1 MLYIGLYSLQ
11 QIKVGFGENASF
23 SSVFSTGDAKTVD
36 TFSIFLLFAIGTGF
50 LIGATKV
57 AGMMSNG
64 GAAIGMN
71 MADKFGKKI
80 GGAATLGL
88 TGRLGR
94 NSLGWAGQRLA
105 DNDKLKD
112 FASKSSVGRGILRS
126 SRVVGNASFDARNV
140 AGAGETLGIGAGK
153 KGGYKT
159 HRDEIVK
166 TEQAFA
172 KSLGTLDEDDK
183 TVLALTTEKISMEA
197 KVKRLKAEKENTEDE
212 NLKKELGKNI
222 TKIESKIKAQDTKI
236 NREKNRR
243 QIGSVGDLEKLDEE
257 KAKYAVATKE
267 LNKLNREFLS
277 LSDSDKAAHLTLIET
292 QKKTLKKIDKEVK
305 EKTGSM
311 GYAGTLENR
320 GIISSAIYGRINNQ
334 DRTAGKEIRK
344 KYEKEVK
351 KSKEDKNFDSLKDA
365 FEKKSE

>member
-1 MLYIGLYSLQ
+1 
-11 QIKVGFGENASF
+11 
-23 SSVFSTGDAKTVD
+23 
-36 TFSIFLLFAIGTGF
+36 
-50 LIGATKV
+50 
-57 AGMMSNG
+57 
-64 GAAIGMN
+64 
-71 MADKFGKKI
+71 
-80 GGAATLGL
+80 
-88 TGRLGR
+88 
-94 NSLGWAGQRLA
+94 
-105 DNDKLKD
+105 
-112 FASKSSVGRGILRS
+112 
-126 SRVVGNASFDARNV
+126 
-140 AGAGETLGIGAGK
+140 
-153 KGGYKT
+153 
-159 HRDEIVK
+159 
-166 TEQAFA
+166 
-172 KSLGTLDEDDK
+172 
-183 TVLALTTEKISMEA
+183 MEA